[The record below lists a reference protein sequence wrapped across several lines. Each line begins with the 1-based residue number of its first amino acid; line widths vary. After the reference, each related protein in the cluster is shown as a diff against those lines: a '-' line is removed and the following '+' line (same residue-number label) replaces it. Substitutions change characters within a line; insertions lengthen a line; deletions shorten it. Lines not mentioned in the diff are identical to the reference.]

1 MRALVLGGGGAKG
14 AYEAGA
20 LYHFVGERKIHYDI
34 ITGTSV
40 GALNGTLLAQFPKGR
55 EGEAAEEL
63 KKLWFSLDTPMIYRK
78 WYWGLLW
85 FLPIFWKP
93 SAFTSAPL
101 RKLVYEK
108 LRVRDVKDSGKKLRV
123 GATSLTTG
131 ERRIWTEES
140 ADLAEGVLASSAFP
154 GGFEPVVS
162 GGEVY
167 LDDGLREITPIGEA
181 VSAGATRVD
190 VISLD
195 TERLRTGF
203 VEGSVIKGAPR
214 VLEAML
220 HEIDVWDYKGA
231 ELYND
236 IIELACLLPADKI
249 PKRILDKVAGKQK
262 IQMTSLRP
270 QLELGNPLD
279 FSPAAIRVN
288 FERGYTDATR
298 AAW

>member
-20 LYHFVGERKIHYDI
+20 LYHFIGERKIHYDI

-40 GALNGTLLAQFPKGR
+40 GALNGTMLAQFPKGR

-101 RKLVYEK
+101 RRLVRER
-108 LRVRDVKDSGKKLRV
+108 LRLSDVQSSGKKLRV

-131 ERRIWTEES
+131 ERKIWTEES
-140 ADLAEGVLASSAFP
+140 PDLATGVLASSAFP

-162 GGEVY
+162 DGETY
-167 LDDGLREITPIGEA
+167 LDDGLREITPIEEA
-181 VSAGATRVD
+181 VRAGALRVD

-195 TERLRTGF
+195 TTKLERKTDFPNVL
-203 VEGSVIKGAPR
+203 KGAPR
-214 VLEAML
+214 VLETML

-236 IIELACLLPADKI
+236 LLELAALVPAGKV
-249 PKRILDKVAGKQK
+249 PPRIQAKVAGKKK
-262 IQMTSLRP
+262 IAMAALRP
-270 QLELGNPLD
+270 LVELSSPLD
-279 FSPAAIRVN
+279 FSPASIRKS
-288 FERGYTDATR
+288 FERGYTDAVR